1 MWYNDWCY
9 SPHPRHAGQFAGAPQ
24 ECDDMHVKRPMN
36 SFMVWAKVMRR
47 KFAEENPKLHNAE
60 ISKMLGKAWNEL
72 TTKEKRP
79 FVEKAERYIQ
89 LCINLRNVLVIKE
102 QDTKFMVI
110 FRLGF
115 KIIVV

>member
-1 MWYNDWCY
+1 MDCFFIVDQRFFNMWYNEWCY
-9 SPHPRHAGQFAGAPQ
+9 TAHPRHASQFAGAPQ
-24 ECDDMHVKRPMN
+24 ECEDMHVKRPMN

-79 FVEKAERYIQ
+79 FVEKAERYRITSVV
-89 LCINLRNVLVIKE
+89 LSVFTNL
-102 QDTKFMVI
+102 
-110 FRLGF
+110 
-115 KIIVV
+115 II

>member
-9 SPHPRHAGQFAGAPQ
+9 SPHPRHPGQFAGVPP

-79 FVEKAERYIQ
+79 FVEKAERYI
-89 LCINLRNVLVIKE
+89 RNVCYLCNYTR
-102 QDTKFMVI
+102 D
-110 FRLGF
+110 F
-115 KIIVV
+115 KIIDGYDRQLYNCKE

>member
-1 MWYNDWCY
+1 MWCNEWYY
-9 SPHPRHAGQFAGAPQ
+9 RAHSRYGGQFTSP
-24 ECDDMHVKRPMN
+24 ECEDMHVKRPMN

-79 FVEKAERYIQ
+79 FVEKAERYIMTH
-89 LCINLRNVLVIKE
+89 K
-102 QDTKFMVI
+102 
-110 FRLGF
+110 
-115 KIIVV
+115 

>member
-1 MWYNDWCY
+1 MWYNEWCY
-9 SPHPRHAGQFAGAPQ
+9 SPHPRHTAQFPVPQ
-24 ECDDMHVKRPMN
+24 DCDDIHVKRPMN

-79 FVEKAERYIQ
+79 FVEKAERYVFIGK
-89 LCINLRNVLVIKE
+89 CCANAINSAWSKKRNCAKSVNMKNIG
-102 QDTKFMVI
+102 I
-110 FRLGF
+110 
-115 KIIVV
+115 